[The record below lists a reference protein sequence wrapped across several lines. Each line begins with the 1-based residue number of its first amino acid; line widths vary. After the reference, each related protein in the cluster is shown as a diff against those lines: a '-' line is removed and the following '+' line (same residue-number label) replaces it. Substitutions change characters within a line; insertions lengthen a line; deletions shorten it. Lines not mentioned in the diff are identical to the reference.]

1 MSITRMPLVVIATA
15 TALVTAG
22 CTSGGGSDE
31 GGESGPVTIEV
42 SAWKGNEAEP
52 AGLPELI
59 EKFEAEN
66 PDITVELTYIGRG
79 DTDVVLPPRLQGGN
93 PPDVMMTDMALV
105 DQWGNQGLLAD
116 LGTDS
121 EWYGRIP
128 DPLQTTLTSDGAAYI
143 MPLEVIGMGNF
154 VNTDLLAEAGVDAP
168 PATIDELKEACG
180 KLADAGINP
189 MIFTG
194 GFSAPLTVIANG
206 LESSSEAPSAL
217 GSGDA
222 SFVDDA
228 SFNDSIDLIGE
239 LADAQC
245 FDASAQSGL
254 DPWSTAL
261 TEFQAG
267 NFAMMPQGAWN
278 IAAFDQVDGLNY
290 VFTPIPGADGPG
302 VALDLFGIGWS
313 VAEASEHQEAARTF
327 VDFFADAENLQV
339 LLDAE
344 SAYSPFDDGA
354 SGTPELTAA
363 YDEARTAGAT
373 IMYPFST
380 LEWPK
385 PLEQE
390 IWDSL
395 TAYLLDSSKPADS
408 VLERWDTSVADSN

>member
-1 MSITRMPLVVIATA
+1 MSITRTSLVVMAAA

-22 CTSGGGSDE
+22 CTSSDGTSDGG
-31 GGESGPVTIEV
+31 SGPVTIEV
-42 SAWKGNEAEP
+42 SAWKGNDVEP

-66 PDITVELTYIGRG
+66 PDVAVELTYIGRG

-105 DQWGNQGLLAD
+105 DQWSSQGLLVD

-121 EWYGRIP
+121 EWYERIP
-128 DPLQTTLTSDGAAYI
+128 DPLQGILTTGDAAYI

-154 VNTDLLAEAGVDAP
+154 VNTDLLAEAGVEAAP
-168 PATIDELKEACG
+168 QTIDELKDACVA
-180 KLADAGINP
+180 LSDAGINP

-194 GFSAPLTVIANG
+194 GFSAALTVIANG
-206 LESSSEAPSAL
+206 LESSSDAAGDL
-217 GSGDA
+217 GSGA
-222 SFVDDA
+222 ATFVENS
-228 SFNDSIDLIGE
+228 SFNDTVDLIGE
-239 LADAQC
+239 LSDAQC
-245 FDASAQSGL
+245 FDASAQAGL

-290 VFTPIPGADGPG
+290 EFTPIPGASAPG
-302 VALDLFGIGWS
+302 VALDLFGFGWS
-313 VAEASEHQEAARTF
+313 IAEASAHQEAARAF
-327 VDFFADAENLQV
+327 VDFFADPENLQV

-344 SAYSPFDDGA
+344 SAYSPFEDAA

-363 YDEARTAGAT
+363 YDSARADGA
-373 IMYPFST
+373 IIAYPFAT

-395 TAYLLDSSKPADS
+395 TAYLLEPSSS
-408 VLERWDTSVADSN
+408 GELLERWDTSVADAN